1 ISENGTLY
9 ATGIFDGRHMAAQ
22 DLKVFAEDLSG
33 KSMATATL
41 NDTVPWKTT
50 DGEVTFSR
58 GTDVVSENE
67 YMYAISVNNTY
78 NYTKTYTISPILATG
93 WHVTLVSADG
103 LTLKDLSSSA
113 QTFDVKGLSEETVY
127 VKLTTTSLQ
136 KTAPGAVPDVNIT
149 VDDGTPVF
157 QETFEHETAEL
168 SLDKTSADGRG
179 ALIELSD
186 IPAVFWGLLVT
197 AVLLLLLTLWLGY
210 RRGVFSRRK

>member
-1 ISENGTLY
+1 
-9 ATGIFDGRHMAAQ
+9 
-22 DLKVFAEDLSG
+22 
-33 KSMATATL
+33 
-41 NDTVPWKTT
+41 
-50 DGEVTFSR
+50 
-58 GTDVVSENE
+58 
-67 YMYAISVNNTY
+67 
-78 NYTKTYTISPILATG
+78 
-93 WHVTLVSADG
+93 
-103 LTLKDLSSSA
+103 
-113 QTFDVKGLSEETVY
+113 
-127 VKLTTTSLQ
+127 
-136 KTAPGAVPDVNIT
+136 IT